1 VFCLFK
7 LLDREEMT
15 IYLNKQDIIYINERV
30 LQQQGVQ
37 SQLLNEGILESAL
50 MRPQTSFY
58 YQNADIITQGALLI
72 AGIALAHPFLDGNK
86 RTALIAG
93 YDFFKVN
100 GYQIIG
106 APLEFAYQIE
116 AIINH
121 KQSLDEMMSI
131 FIDWLQGHIH

>member
-1 VFCLFK
+1 
-7 LLDREEMT
+7 MT
-15 IYLNKQDIIYINERV
+15 IYLNKQDIIYINEWV
-30 LQQQGVQ
+30 LQQQEVQ

-50 MRPQTSFY
+50 MRPQTAFY

-72 AGIALAHPFLDGNK
+72 AGIALAHAFLDGNK

-100 GYQIIG
+100 GYQIIS

-131 FIDWLQGHIH
+131 FIDWLRGHIH